1 MSECCLPNLGCLS
14 IPVIST
20 QVAGQ
25 AGQNGTDGRG
35 ISSESYNDVSGELTL
50 LFTSGDPS
58 FTTGDLRGT
67 QGDQGIQG
75 INGLARLY
83 SIPYDFFESTLVNQ
97 WVQQHDYTVPANTLL
112 NLGDALVIKLRSMK
126 LFELGGIFDCQR
138 RIRWNNTSCTLAG
151 STEPYM
157 ISAAAT
163 LLQYD
168 TTVEII
174 KSDVNEAICRV
185 VSDIDFY
192 TDNVFNSA
200 KYTYQVNLTG
210 LDFGINNVIYSDLR
224 QVGANQIYFKSIT
237 IDKITAV

>member
-1 MSECCLPNLGCLS
+1 MSECCLPNLGCLA
-14 IPVIST
+14 IPIKYIE
-20 QVAGQ
+20 VAGQ

-67 QGDQGIQG
+67 KGDQGDQGV
-75 INGLARLY
+75 NGVSRLY
-83 SIPYDFFESTLVNQ
+83 SRLMDFYESTLINQ

-112 NLGDALVIKLRSMK
+112 NIGDSLVIKLRSMK

-138 RIRWNNTSCTLAG
+138 RIMWNNTSCTLV
-151 STEPYM
+151 STTEPYM
-157 ISAAAT
+157 ISAEGT
-163 LLQYD
+163 QLQYD

-185 VSDIDFY
+185 VADIDLY
-192 TDNVFNSA
+192 TDNIFNTD
-200 KYTYQVNLTG
+200 KLTYQVNLTG
-210 LDFGINNVIYSDLR
+210 LNFGIDNVISSGLR